1 MTYQVFIDTNFSIGD
16 WSRNG
21 TMCRKLTVEEKLI
34 ISLYISTGMIESYSL
49 SLVVPVGKLTR
60 LKSSQFWKRKIC
72 SKFAVSVV
80 SDIGT
85 HASIIHACLTV
96 RFPCHKFINCW
107 ALCSNFF
114 VWRIA
119 SF

>member
-34 ISLYISTGMIESYSL
+34 ISLYISTGMIESYIV

-60 LKSSQFWKRKIC
+60 LKSSQFWKRQIC

-85 HASIIHACLTV
+85 HASIIHAGSSPYSLA
-96 RFPCHKFINCW
+96 PMP
-107 ALCSNFF
+107 
-114 VWRIA
+114 
-119 SF
+119 